1 MGKYRRI
8 LKYASRHR
16 PSFILIFFL
25 TVAASALTA
34 LQPWPMKL
42 LVDHVLLPE
51 PVPPLIKSTLNLFG
65 LKPAARVFLLLGT
78 LGGLV
83 LFALN
88 SVLEIALVRAWTVAG
103 RRMVYDLAEDLFT
116 RLQHRS
122 LLFHGRSSVG
132 DAMSRITKDS
142 WCVHQVLDT
151 LCFAPGHAILNM
163 AGMLLMMASLD
174 ATLTLLS
181 LLIAPFMV
189 GASFLVGQPL
199 RAAGKLKREI
209 ESRIQS
215 HVQQTLTGVPVV
227 QAFGQEDREQ
237 ERFEKYAD
245 AAIAVQQRST
255 LIGSLNSLSSGLI
268 TTLGTGVILWVGASH
283 YLSLRLTIGSLL
295 LFLFYL
301 SSLQA
306 QMKILANV
314 HTSLQGFNASVDRVI
329 EVLDAE
335 PEVADRPGAIEL
347 LIDESGLKSALPS
360 ATERGIY
367 PAGMSAPQARAG
379 KSQPA
384 FANQPSAT
392 AESARIAGTPPS
404 SPSPHDEGVG
414 RGAALSSERSRS
426 SSSQPS
432 PPPEGREGVALPD
445 TFRSGGLAS
454 RLTRCLVQFDHLT
467 FGYETGQPVLHDI
480 SFQAHVGQ
488 TLAIV
493 GPTGAGK
500 STLVNLIPRF
510 FDPWEGRVLLD
521 GHNLR
526 DIRLKSLRAQ
536 VGLVLQEPFL
546 FPFSIA
552 DNIAFGRPEA
562 PRSEIEAAARAAN
575 AHDFIVRLPQGYETM
590 LGERGGTLSG
600 GERQRLS
607 IARAL
612 LKNAPIL
619 ILDEPTSAL
628 DAQTEALLL
637 EALERLMEGRT
648 TFIIAHRLS
657 TIRRAS
663 LILVLR
669 DGRIEESGTHE
680 QLLAHG
686 QLYARLHALQFGGG
700 AVARGP

>member
-1 MGKYRRI
+1 
-8 LKYASRHR
+8 
-16 PSFILIFFL
+16 
-25 TVAASALTA
+25 
-34 LQPWPMKL
+34 
-42 LVDHVLLPE
+42 
-51 PVPPLIKSTLNLFG
+51 
-65 LKPAARVFLLLGT
+65 
-78 LGGLV
+78 
-83 LFALN
+83 
-88 SVLEIALVRAWTVAG
+88 
-103 RRMVYDLAEDLFT
+103 
-116 RLQHRS
+116 
-122 LLFHGRSSVG
+122 
-132 DAMSRITKDS
+132 
-142 WCVHQVLDT
+142 
-151 LCFAPGHAILNM
+151 
-163 AGMLLMMASLD
+163 
-174 ATLTLLS
+174 
-181 LLIAPFMV
+181 
-189 GASFLVGQPL
+189 
-199 RAAGKLKREI
+199 
-209 ESRIQS
+209 
-215 HVQQTLTGVPVV
+215 
-227 QAFGQEDREQ
+227 
-237 ERFEKYAD
+237 
-245 AAIAVQQRST
+245 
-255 LIGSLNSLSSGLI
+255 
-268 TTLGTGVILWVGASH
+268 
-283 YLSLRLTIGSLL
+283 
-295 LFLFYL
+295 
-301 SSLQA
+301 
-306 QMKILANV
+306 
-314 HTSLQGFNASVDRVI
+314 
-329 EVLDAE
+329 
-335 PEVADRPGAIEL
+335 
-347 LIDESGLKSALPS
+347 
-360 ATERGIY
+360 
-367 PAGMSAPQARAG
+367 
-379 KSQPA
+379 
-384 FANQPSAT
+384 
-392 AESARIAGTPPS
+392 
-404 SPSPHDEGVG
+404 
-414 RGAALSSERSRS
+414 
-426 SSSQPS
+426 
-432 PPPEGREGVALPD
+432 
-445 TFRSGGLAS
+445 
-454 RLTRCLVQFDHLT
+454 VQFDHVS
-467 FGYETGQPVLHDI
+467 FGYETGQPVLRDI
-480 SFQAHVGQ
+480 SLQAHAGQ

-521 GHNLR
+521 GRDLR

-669 DGRIEESGTHE
+669 EGRIEESGTHE